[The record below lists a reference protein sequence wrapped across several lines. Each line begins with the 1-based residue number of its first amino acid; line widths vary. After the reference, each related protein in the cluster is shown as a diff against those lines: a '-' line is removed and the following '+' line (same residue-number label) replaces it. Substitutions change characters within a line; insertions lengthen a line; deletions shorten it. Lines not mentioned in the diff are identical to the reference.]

1 MLTDG
6 FLRSATPPARGRA
19 EFSDLRCPG
28 LVLRITANGVRSWS
42 YRYRDKAAS
51 RISRATIGQYPA
63 VGLAAARAR
72 ANAMRQEVAEGGNP
86 ADRKRRSHSVAS
98 SFGALAARYLAEH
111 SRRHKRSYAAD
122 ERNLRKHVLPRWQHR
137 PYASL
142 KRSDVIELVESLV
155 AEDKN
160 TLANRV
166 QALVSSIFSFAVDAD
181 LIEHNPCSRL
191 RKRGVENVGRRVLSD
206 AEIRLLWSSG
216 AEPPR
221 ARQLLLGLRLA
232 LLTGT
237 RVGEVTGLC
246 RAELGAV
253 VDAARAAWI
262 IPGTRTKNGR
272 DHLIPL
278 SALARDVVLD
288 LLGMIEPQEQ
298 YLFPTTSQRRRGPV
312 QSTSLSRAMRYLGAR
327 LHGDG
332 DAIRTWRADPPSPHD
347 LRRTV
352 GTRLAELRIPKEIRD
367 RCLNHAAGDVGSIHY
382 NLHDYAD
389 EKREAL
395 NRWALALGAILGNP
409 AGAVVVAPLRDG
421 LQEGAATSRQRN

>member
-1 MLTDG
+1 VRSSRQSLRSVLTDG
-6 FLRSATPPARGRA
+6 FLRSAAPPARGRA

-28 LVLRITANGVRSWS
+28 LVLRITTNGIKSWS
-42 YRYRDKAAS
+42 YRYRDKAAG

-86 ADRKRRSHSVAS
+86 ADRKRRSHSSAS

-111 SRRHKRSYAAD
+111 ARRHKRSYAAD

-137 PYASL
+137 PYATL
-142 KRSDVIELVESLV
+142 KRADVIELVEILV
-155 AEDKN
+155 AEDKS

-166 QALVSSIFSFAVDAD
+166 QGLVSSIFSFAMDAD
-181 LIEHNPCSRL
+181 LVEHNPCARL

-206 AEIRLLWSSG
+206 AEIKLLWNDA

-246 RAELGAV
+246 RSELDAVSDAE
-253 VDAARAAWI
+253 RATWT
-262 IPGTRTKNGR
+262 IPGTRTKNAR

-278 SALARDVVLD
+278 SPLARDVVLD
-288 LLGMIEPQEQ
+288 LLGMIALSEQ

-312 QSTSLSRAMRYLGAR
+312 QSTSMSRAN
-327 LHGDG
+327 
-332 DAIRTWRADPPSPHD
+332 
-347 LRRTV
+347 LRRRPPTPAKS
-352 GTRLAELRIPKEIRD
+352 R
-367 RCLNHAAGDVGSIHY
+367 GSHS
-382 NLHDYAD
+382 
-389 EKREAL
+389 KS
-395 NRWALALGAILGNP
+395 
-409 AGAVVVAPLRDG
+409 AP
-421 LQEGAATSRQRN
+421 QPHSQ